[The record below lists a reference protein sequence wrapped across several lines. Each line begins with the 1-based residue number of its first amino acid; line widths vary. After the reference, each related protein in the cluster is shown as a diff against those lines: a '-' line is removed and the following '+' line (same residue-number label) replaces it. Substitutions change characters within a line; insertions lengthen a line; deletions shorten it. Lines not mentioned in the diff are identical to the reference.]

1 VDNSKIVEFMMRILI
16 MFLAIPVH
24 EASHAYA
31 AKFCGDDTPE
41 KQGRLTL
48 NPFAHLDFF
57 GSLLMIF
64 SGFGWGRPVIVN
76 PSKFKHR
83 KLDSVLVALAGPAS
97 NIIFAFVIMI
107 AYKLLWKFGIFTPFS
122 TMPEIMSYIIVLNV
136 YLAVFNIIP
145 VPPLDGSKLLLAVL
159 PSKAAFWLIANHN
172 IVFGVMLILLWFTPF
187 SSFLGMVS
195 LKIVSFFEMI
205 TAFIG

>member
-1 VDNSKIVEFMMRILI
+1 MDHSNIVQFMIRILI
-16 MFLAIPVH
+16 MFLAIPIH

-31 AKFCGDDTPE
+31 AKLCGDDTPE

-48 NPFAHLDFF
+48 NPFIHLDFF

-83 KLDSVLVALAGPAS
+83 KLDSVLVALAGPLS
-97 NIIFAFVIMI
+97 NLIFAFVIKV
-107 AYKLLWKFGIFTPFS
+107 AYVLLMKYEVFSPFS
-122 TMPEIMSYIIVLNV
+122 NMPEIIEIIIELNI

-145 VPPLDGSKLLLAVL
+145 VPPLDGSKLLLALL

-187 SSFLGMVS
+187 PSFLGLIS
-195 LKIVSFFEMI
+195 LKILSFFEMI